1 VKRRIM
7 LAAIAI
13 AACTVMLL
21 GVPLGIVLQQRQ
33 SDETVRELTQL
44 AALAAA
50 HVDLE
55 APSRSQIPAGEP
67 NQLVAVYDAGGT
79 RLVGTGP
86 SRIEPSALLKPD
98 SESTVMA
105 LHGDRVVVTPVLD
118 QARTV
123 ALVRVSEPLNASR
136 SRVWATWAWLGAGA
150 VAVVGVVS
158 AGAAILVRRLTRP
171 LDALRSDAARIG
183 DGDFTVRPARSG
195 VRELDQVGDALAST
209 AVRIGG
215 LVEREQAFSSDASH
229 QLRTPLAGLRL
240 TLESELAHPQ
250 PDPARALQNAL
261 SAVDRLEATIGELL
275 DLARDTSAVQRPPI
289 DLVPVVDEIARRWR
303 PLLAQRSRPFRFSA
317 PQGVLL
323 AKVSATAVGHVVDV
337 LIDNAR
343 EHGRGAVELT
353 VIGEPSLIVLAVADE
368 GPGIVDAT
376 TIFERRN
383 AQASGSGIG
392 LALARRLIA
401 AEGGRLEVAPGAG
414 GSRFEITIPRWTDK
428 EVAQR

>member
-1 VKRRIM
+1 
-7 LAAIAI
+7 
-13 AACTVMLL
+13 
-21 GVPLGIVLQQRQ
+21 
-33 SDETVRELTQL
+33 
-44 AALAAA
+44 
-50 HVDLE
+50 
-55 APSRSQIPAGEP
+55 
-67 NQLVAVYDAGGT
+67 
-79 RLVGTGP
+79 
-86 SRIEPSALLKPD
+86 
-98 SESTVMA
+98 
-105 LHGDRVVVTPVLD
+105 
-118 QARTV
+118 
-123 ALVRVSEPLNASR
+123 
-136 SRVWATWAWLGAGA
+136 
-150 VAVVGVVS
+150 VVS

>member
-1 VKRRIM
+1 M

-13 AACTVMLL
+13 AGCTVILL

-55 APSRSQIPAGEP
+55 VPSSSRIPVGES
-67 NQLVAVYDAGGT
+67 NQMVGVYAADGT
-79 RLVGTGP
+79 RLIGAGP
-86 SRIEPSALLKPD
+86 ARIEPSAIPKADAEP
-98 SESTVMA
+98 SVNA
-105 LHGDRVVVTPVLD
+105 LHGDRVVVATVLD
-118 QARTV
+118 QAQLIV
-123 ALVRVSEPLNASR
+123 LVRVSEPLNASR
-136 SRVWATWAWLGAGA
+136 SRVWATWAWLGAAA

-250 PDPARALQNAL
+250 ADPTRALGVAL
-261 SAVDRLEATIGELL
+261 SAVDRLEATIDQLL
-275 DLARDTSAVQRPPI
+275 DLARDTTAVQRPAI
-289 DLVPVVDEIARRWR
+289 DVVPVVDEIARRWH
-303 PLLAQRSRPFRFSA
+303 PLLTERSRPFRFSA
-317 PQGVLL
+317 PPDVLL
-323 AKVSATAVGHVVDV
+323 AKVSATAVVHVVDV

-353 VIGEPSLIVLAVADE
+353 VRGEPALIVLAVADE
-368 GPGIVDAT
+368 GGGIADPT
-376 TIFERRN
+376 TIFDRRN

-392 LALARRLIA
+392 LALARRLIE
-401 AEGGRLEVAPGAG
+401 AEGGRLELATVASGV
-414 GSRFEITIPRWTDK
+414 RFEIAIPRWTNGLR
-428 EVAQR
+428 AAR